1 MLASFVTVADT
12 QWSVRAEPQYA
23 GGVVSGTNLFAELK
37 RRNVLRAA
45 TFYAAAAWLLVQVAT
60 QVFPFFHIP
69 EWVVR
74 WIVIAA
80 VVGFPFALAASWF
93 YEWTPHGFVRESD
106 ARPSSS
112 LPPRSGKV
120 FDRWIVA
127 ILVVA
132 VVLLISDKVVSRRN
146 ASDSIEPMASDKSV
160 AVLPMVNESGDVT
173 QDYFSDGL
181 SEDLIAAL
189 AQVRDLKV
197 IGRSSSFQF
206 RGKEQ
211 NDSAAIGL
219 KLGVATLLEGTVR
232 KQGDH
237 VRIVASLIHAADG
250 TQLWSQSYDR
260 QLADVFAMQ
269 SDIATSVATALKT
282 TLLGTNSNLDDRP
295 PSGRADAFN
304 ALLQGNFYSERL
316 SPDELLKAIH
326 YYDDAIGLDT
336 RYAFAYAK
344 RSFARTVLAAQNL
357 GGQQA
362 TAIYALAQVDAR
374 TALDLDANLAFAHIA
389 LGSVVMSRDF
399 DLTVAEAEFRRAV
412 ALAPQDATAK
422 NILAALAATVG
433 RLDEAIELT
442 ERALT
447 IEPLHSSW
455 YRNLAQ
461 YLIPLGRLDE
471 SERAIRHAIELQPTA
486 PANHMVLTIID
497 LQRGH
502 VDAALQAATQEPS
515 DIWSQYALALAH
527 WAKGDRTKADS
538 ALQRLSTEHADDAQ
552 FQIASAYAF
561 RKQPDESF
569 VWLERARLAHDPGL
583 TGLLRDPFLLRYK
596 DDQRFAAICKEVG
609 IPQPE

>member
-1 MLASFVTVADT
+1 M
-12 QWSVRAEPQYA
+12 
-23 GGVVSGTNLFAELK
+23 SGTNLFAELK

-80 VVGFPFALAASWF
+80 VIGFPFALAASWL

-106 ARPSSS
+106 ANPSSS
-112 LPPRSGKV
+112 LPGRSSKV

-127 ILVVA
+127 ILVIA
-132 VVLLISDKVVSRRN
+132 VVLLISDKVVSRRD
-146 ASDSIEPMASDKSV
+146 ASGSSELMAPDKSV

-189 AQVRDLKV
+189 AQIRDLKV

-206 RGKEQ
+206 RGMEQ
-211 NDSAAIGL
+211 NNSAAIGL

-250 TQLWSQSYDR
+250 AQVWSQTYDR
-260 QLADVFAMQ
+260 QLEDVFAVQ
-269 SDIATSVATALKT
+269 SDIAASVAAALKT
-282 TLLGTNSNLDDRP
+282 TLLGTSAALGDRP

-304 ALLQGNFYSERL
+304 ALLQGNFYAERL
-316 SPDELLKAIH
+316 SAEDLQKGIH
-326 YYDDAIGLDT
+326 YYDEAIGLDA

-344 RSFARTVLAAQNL
+344 RSFTRTVLAAQNL

-362 TAIYALAQVDAR
+362 ADIYAMAKVDAQ

-412 ALAPQDATAK
+412 ALAPQDASAK

-433 RLDEAIELT
+433 RLNEAIELT

-447 IEPLHSSW
+447 IEPLHSGW

-461 YLIPLGRLDE
+461 YLIPLGRLDD
-471 SERAIRHAIELQPTA
+471 SDRAIRHAIELQPGA
-486 PANHMVLTIID
+486 PANYMVLTIID
-497 LQRGH
+497 LQRGQ

-515 DIWSQYALALAH
+515 DIWSQYALALAY
-527 WAKGDRTKADS
+527 WAKGDRAHADS
-538 ALQRLSTEHADDAQ
+538 ALQLLSTEHADDAQ
-552 FQIASAYAF
+552 FQIASVYAF
-561 RKQPDESF
+561 RKQPDQAF
-569 VWLERARLAHDPGL
+569 VWLERARLAHDPGV
-583 TGLLRDPFLLRYK
+583 TGLLRDPFLLMYK

-609 IPQPE
+609 IPMPQ